1 MINGKWLDRPIDIFP
16 LRKRSPMTSFYL
28 PFAITVGGML
38 LYHLSQKSI
47 PKEMNP
53 FYATAVAYVM
63 GIVACAIL
71 GFTYAAN
78 RSVVSSL
85 KLSNWAVLGMGI
97 GAAAIEVGFMLAYRM
112 GWRISLTAI
121 ATNVAAT
128 VVLIPIGLLV
138 FREHL
143 SPRNILGVA
152 FCIIGLLLV
161 VRD

>member
-1 MINGKWLDRPIDIFP
+1 MN
-16 LRKRSPMTSFYL
+16 SFYI

-53 FYATAVAYVM
+53 FHATAFAYVA
-63 GIVACAIL
+63 GIIVCTIL
-71 GFTYAAN
+71 GFTYTTN
-78 RSVVSSL
+78 RSFINSL
-85 KLSNWAVLGMGI
+85 KISNWAVVGMGV
-97 GAAAIEVGFMLAYRM
+97 GAAAIEVGFMVAYRM
-112 GWRISLTAI
+112 GWRMSTTAI

-128 VVLIPIGLLV
+128 AILIPIGLLA

-143 SPRNILGVA
+143 SPKNILGVV
-152 FCIIGLLLV
+152 FCAIGLLLV